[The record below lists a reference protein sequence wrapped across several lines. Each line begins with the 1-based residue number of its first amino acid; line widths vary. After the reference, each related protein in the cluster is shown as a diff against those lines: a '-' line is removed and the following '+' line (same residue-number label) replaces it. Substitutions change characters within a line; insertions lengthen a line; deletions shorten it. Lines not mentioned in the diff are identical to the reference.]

1 VVIGTG
7 ELGWPQLIG
16 DAELGRL
23 KPIYNVTDREFNLA
37 EVPVPVFELLDRD
50 KYNRLTVQT
59 GGGCS
64 HRCEFCANL
73 ILLTRKYKQKPA
85 AKVLAEIDEARSLLD
100 HVFAVSYR
108 RLVTR

>member
-1 VVIGTG
+1 MSSLPQEAQRHCDAVVIGTG

-50 KYNRLTVQT
+50 K
-59 GGGCS
+59 
-64 HRCEFCANL
+64 
-73 ILLTRKYKQKPA
+73 
-85 AKVLAEIDEARSLLD
+85 
-100 HVFAVSYR
+100 
-108 RLVTR
+108 